1 MSLLIFAQKK
11 RTIVTLVQ
19 LEYIIALDTHRH
31 FAVAAQHCFVT
42 QPTLSMQIQ
51 KLEDSLGVTLFDR
64 DKHPVE
70 PTPIGKK
77 IIEQARN
84 ILSESKKI
92 KDIID
97 DEKHEIRGEIKIGV
111 IPSLSPYL
119 VPLFV
124 SSFVEKYPRVNLQ
137 ITELISENVI
147 KSLKNDQI
155 DVGLLVTPLNEEG
168 LLEHPLFYEEFY
180 VYTSHHH
187 ELYNEK
193 SVDPKNLKTEGLW
206 ILNEGHCFRNQTLN
220 ICNIKDPSRYS
231 NRVVYDSGSLEAL
244 KKLVD
249 RHGGF
254 TLLPELVTFD
264 LNRDD
269 KSKVRK
275 FAQPVPVREVSL
287 VVRKSFLK
295 QKLIEAIHAE
305 IMNSLPPIMTSR
317 KNANIVSMT

>member
-1 MSLLIFAQKK
+1 M
-11 RTIVTLVQ
+11 TLVQ

-31 FAVAAQHCFVT
+31 FAVAAEHCFVT

-51 KLEDSLGVTLFDR
+51 KLEDSLGVVLFDR

-70 PTPIGKK
+70 PTPIGIK

-84 ILSESKKI
+84 VLSESRKI

-97 DEKHEIRGEIKIGV
+97 DEKTEVKGEIKIGV

-124 SSFVEKYPRVNLQ
+124 TSFVEKYPKVNLQ
-137 ITELISENVI
+137 ITELITENVI
-147 KSLKNDQI
+147 KALKSDQI
-155 DVGLLVTPLNEEG
+155 DVGLIVTPLNEAG
-168 LLEHPLFYEEFY
+168 LSEYPLFYEEFY

-187 ELYNEK
+187 ELYSNK
-193 SVDPKNLKTEGLW
+193 QVDPNSINTEGLW

-220 ICNIKDPSRYS
+220 ICNISDPNKFT
-231 NRVVYDSGSLEAL
+231 NRVVYDSGSLEAM

-254 TLLPELVTFD
+254 TLLPELFTFD
-264 LNRDD
+264 MNKDD
-269 KSKVRK
+269 KSKIRNFQK
-275 FAQPVPVREVSL
+275 PVPVREVSL

-295 QKLIEAIHAE
+295 QKLIQSIHAE

-317 KNANIVSMT
+317 KNTNIIKWK